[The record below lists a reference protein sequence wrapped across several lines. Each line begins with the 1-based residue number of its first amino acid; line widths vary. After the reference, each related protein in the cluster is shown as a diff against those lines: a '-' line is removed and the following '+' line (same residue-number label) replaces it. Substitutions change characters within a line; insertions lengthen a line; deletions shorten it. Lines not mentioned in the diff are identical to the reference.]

1 MDKDDTMLHNVN
13 ECLAD
18 NKHCMYHHDEVFCT
32 NARQDD
38 SLRRFRLFSAVGGSM
53 RLAAVVSCVSLS
65 LICSSFIV
73 PQAHALSS
81 STPSQHNVVR
91 NQSRVLTDS
100 DVNAMAGCEAVL
112 EGDTVVIRPKN
123 GALEGVI
130 SGFNGNNP
138 LLQDKQLDFEKIKSV
153 LSNNYLDI
161 KKIRLDGKIF
171 AYKSIAGLFNLSGSD
186 VASEGTDNRFLHI
199 ESLGNLGEMDVSNV
213 TNMYRL
219 FKRCVNITDVSPLA
233 QWDVSHVENFGE
245 LFRDCT
251 NLSDLSGVKA
261 WNVSRV
267 RDMSSLFS
275 GTNITSTDAV
285 SSWKTDSL
293 VCANGLLSSCKHLTS
308 LEGLTNWNT
317 SKVTS
322 ISAAFAGCESL
333 KSLKGLEKWD
343 TSSVQFTRGLFADN
357 AQLTDISALRNWNVS
372 KAEEFIGLFN
382 GCRSLKDG
390 LALTHWKTSNLKDM
404 SYTFGDCTSL
414 EHIGSIISHWD
425 TSKVTNLSHAFDGVP
440 SDQNSTILD
449 LSNKVFND
457 VQGIASFKAYKGIL
471 IANNWS
477 GDALKT
483 ISHDTMF
490 APGKPKYLLLTNT
503 HSLLDTFK
511 NEQFSLPVTITFK
524 FGNPEQL
531 ITRTIYLPAVYDTS
545 AVIGTAGLSLA
556 EREAYAMKVIKPVVD
571 KAVEDEV
578 NALKAQYPLTGVV
591 SPHAALTTSPMSLFQ
606 QYVAQQEFVLNDIAR
621 DAKISITHDGPLTDT
636 EKAKVKALL
645 VSVSKNK
652 DFTAQDIS
660 VDDAG
665 NATIKKDNF
674 ASKKISSDQLLD
686 VKITRTSSVVI
697 PAKTVYVADDTL
709 AYRQQGVI
717 EQAVDG
723 QNTVTTTINNG
734 KTTTTTVMT
743 RAVRN
748 GLVHVGNKEV
758 IKNGNE
764 LTVKIYRVNSETGSL
779 YNPTIHVEKPWT
791 KLLAATPYAP
801 NAAPDDHTSASSD
814 DASSSLASPR
824 THTAPSLLEFP
835 HSDKQSKNV
844 ATSEHK
850 LPATGDL
857 SLYLSGALL
866 VTSISV
872 GVLAKRRRTQRSN
885 KR

>member
-1 MDKDDTMLHNVN
+1 M
-13 ECLAD
+13 
-18 NKHCMYHHDEVFCT
+18 
-32 NARQDD
+32 
-38 SLRRFRLFSAVGGSM
+38 
-53 RLAAVVSCVSLS
+53 
-65 LICSSFIV
+65 
-73 PQAHALSS
+73 
-81 STPSQHNVVR
+81 
-91 NQSRVLTDS
+91 
-100 DVNAMAGCEAVL
+100 
-112 EGDTVVIRPKN
+112 
-123 GALEGVI
+123 
-130 SGFNGNNP
+130 
-138 LLQDKQLDFEKIKSV
+138 
-153 LSNNYLDI
+153 
-161 KKIRLDGKIF
+161 
-171 AYKSIAGLFNLSGSD
+171 
-186 VASEGTDNRFLHI
+186 
-199 ESLGNLGEMDVSNV
+199 
-213 TNMYRL
+213 
-219 FKRCVNITDVSPLA
+219 
-233 QWDVSHVENFGE
+233 
-245 LFRDCT
+245 
-251 NLSDLSGVKA
+251 
-261 WNVSRV
+261 
-267 RDMSSLFS
+267 
-275 GTNITSTDAV
+275 
-285 SSWKTDSL
+285 
-293 VCANGLLSSCKHLTS
+293 
-308 LEGLTNWNT
+308 
-317 SKVTS
+317 
-322 ISAAFAGCESL
+322 
-333 KSLKGLEKWD
+333 
-343 TSSVQFTRGLFADN
+343 
-357 AQLTDISALRNWNVS
+357 
-372 KAEEFIGLFN
+372 
-382 GCRSLKDG
+382 
-390 LALTHWKTSNLKDM
+390 
-404 SYTFGDCTSL
+404 
-414 EHIGSIISHWD
+414 
-425 TSKVTNLSHAFDGVP
+425 
-440 SDQNSTILD
+440 
-449 LSNKVFND
+449 SNKVFKKAED
-457 VQGIASFKAYKGIL
+457 IPSFNAFEGIL

-503 HSLLDTFK
+503 QKLLETFK
-511 NEQFSLPVTITFK
+511 NEHFAIPVTITFK

-531 ITRTIYLPAVYDTS
+531 VTKTINLPAVYDTS
-545 AVIGTAGLSLA
+545 TVNGTAGLTLA
-556 EREAYAMKVIKPVVD
+556 QREAYAMKVIKPVVD
-571 KAVEDEV
+571 KAIEEEV
-578 NALKAQYPLTGVV
+578 KALKTQYPLTGILT
-591 SPHAALTTSPMSLFQ
+591 PHTPITASPMSLFQ

-621 DAKISITHDGPLTDT
+621 DAKISITHDGSLTDT

-645 VSVSKNK
+645 LSVSKNK

-697 PAKTVYVADDTL
+697 PAKTVYVADDAL

-801 NAAPDDHTSASSD
+801 NAAPDDHTSASTD

>member
-1 MDKDDTMLHNVN
+1 MLHNVN
-13 ECLAD
+13 KCLAD

-65 LICSSFIV
+65 LICSSFIA

-81 STPSQHNVVR
+81 STPSLHNVVR

-130 SGFNGNNP
+130 SGFNDNNP

-186 VASEGTDNRFLHI
+186 VAPEGADNRFLHI

-219 FKRCVNITDVSPLA
+219 FKRCVNITDVSTLA

-251 NLSDLSGVKA
+251 NLSDLSGIKA

-267 RDMSSLFS
+267 RDMTSLFS

-285 SSWKTDSL
+285 SNWKTDSL

-317 SKVTS
+317 RNVTS
-322 ISAAFAGCESL
+322 INAAFGGCESL

-343 TSSVQFTRGLFADN
+343 TSSVQTTRGLFADN

-372 KAEEFIGLFN
+372 KAKEFIGMFFN
-382 GCRSLKDG
+382 CHSLKDG
-390 LALTHWKTSNLKDM
+390 SALTHWKTSSLEDM
-404 SYTFGDCTSL
+404 TATFGGCTSL

-425 TSKVTNLSHAFDGVP
+425 TSKVTSLAGAFDGVP
-440 SDQNSTILD
+440 SDQNPIILD
-449 LSNKVFND
+449 LSNKVFDN
-457 VQGIASFKAYKGIL
+457 VQGLASFKGIL

-477 GDALKT
+477 GKALET
-483 ISHDTMF
+483 ISHDTIF
-490 APGKPKYLLLTNT
+490 APGKPNYLLLTNT
-503 HSLLDTFK
+503 QKLLDTFK
-511 NEQFSLPVTITFK
+511 NEHFSIPVTITFK
-524 FGNPEQL
+524 FGNPEKL
-531 ITRTIYLPAVYDTS
+531 VTKTINLPAVYDTS
-545 AVIGTAGLSLA
+545 TVNGTAGLTLA
-556 EREAYAMKVIKPVVD
+556 QREAYAMKVIKPVVD

-621 DAKISITHDGPLTDT
+621 DAKISITHDGSLTDT

-645 VSVSKNK
+645 LSVSKNK

-709 AYRQQGVI
+709 AYRQQRVI

-791 KLLAATPYAP
+791 KLLAAMPYAP
-801 NAAPDDHTSASSD
+801 NAAPDDHTSASTD
-814 DASSSLASPR
+814 DASPR
-824 THTAPSLLEFP
+824 THTTPSLVEFP

-866 VTSISV
+866 ATSISA

>member
-1 MDKDDTMLHNVN
+1 MLHNVN
-13 ECLAD
+13 KCLAD

-65 LICSSFIV
+65 LICSSFIA

-81 STPSQHNVVR
+81 STPSLHNVVR

-130 SGFNGNNP
+130 SGFNDNNP

-186 VASEGTDNRFLHI
+186 VAPEGADNRFLHI

-219 FKRCVNITDVSPLA
+219 FKRCVNITDVSTLA

-251 NLSDLSGVKA
+251 NLSDLSGIKA

-267 RDMSSLFS
+267 RDMTSLFS

-285 SSWKTDSL
+285 SNWKTDSL

-317 SKVTS
+317 RNVTS
-322 ISAAFAGCESL
+322 INAAFGGCESL

-343 TSSVQFTRGLFADN
+343 TSSVQTTRGLFADN

-372 KAEEFIGLFN
+372 KAKEFIGMFFN
-382 GCRSLKDG
+382 CHSLKDG
-390 LALTHWKTSNLKDM
+390 SALTHWKTSNLEDM
-404 SYTFGDCTSL
+404 TATFGGCTSL
-414 EHIGSIISHWD
+414 ENIGSIISHWD
-425 TSKVTNLSHAFDGVP
+425 TSKVTNLSGAFDGVP

-490 APGKPKYLLLTNT
+490 APGKPTYLLLTNT

-531 ITRTIYLPAVYDTS
+531 IT
-545 AVIGTAGLSLA
+545 
-556 EREAYAMKVIKPVVD
+556 
-571 KAVEDEV
+571 
-578 NALKAQYPLTGVV
+578 
-591 SPHAALTTSPMSLFQ
+591 
-606 QYVAQQEFVLNDIAR
+606 
-621 DAKISITHDGPLTDT
+621 
-636 EKAKVKALL
+636 
-645 VSVSKNK
+645 
-652 DFTAQDIS
+652 
-660 VDDAG
+660 
-665 NATIKKDNF
+665 
-674 ASKKISSDQLLD
+674 
-686 VKITRTSSVVI
+686 
-697 PAKTVYVADDTL
+697 
-709 AYRQQGVI
+709 
-717 EQAVDG
+717 
-723 QNTVTTTINNG
+723 
-734 KTTTTTVMT
+734 
-743 RAVRN
+743 
-748 GLVHVGNKEV
+748 
-758 IKNGNE
+758 
-764 LTVKIYRVNSETGSL
+764 
-779 YNPTIHVEKPWT
+779 
-791 KLLAATPYAP
+791 
-801 NAAPDDHTSASSD
+801 
-814 DASSSLASPR
+814 
-824 THTAPSLLEFP
+824 
-835 HSDKQSKNV
+835 
-844 ATSEHK
+844 
-850 LPATGDL
+850 
-857 SLYLSGALL
+857 
-866 VTSISV
+866 
-872 GVLAKRRRTQRSN
+872 
-885 KR
+885 

>member
-1 MDKDDTMLHNVN
+1 MLHNVN

-18 NKHCMYHHDEVFCT
+18 NKHCIYHHDEVFCT

-65 LICSSFIV
+65 LICSSFIA

-81 STPSQHNVVR
+81 STPSLHNVVR

-130 SGFNGNNP
+130 SGFNDNNP

-186 VASEGTDNRFLHI
+186 VAPEGADNRFLHI

-219 FKRCVNITDVSPLA
+219 FKRCVNITDVSTLA

-251 NLSDLSGVKA
+251 NLSDLSGIKA

-267 RDMSSLFS
+267 RDMTSLFS

-285 SSWKTDSL
+285 SNWKTDSL

-317 SKVTS
+317 RNVTS
-322 ISAAFAGCESL
+322 INAAFGGCESL

-343 TSSVQFTRGLFADN
+343 TSSVQTTRGLFADN

-372 KAEEFIGLFN
+372 KAKEFIGMFFN
-382 GCRSLKDG
+382 CHSLKDG
-390 LALTHWKTSNLKDM
+390 SALTHWKTSSLEDM
-404 SYTFGDCTSL
+404 TATFGGCTSL

-425 TSKVTNLSHAFDGVP
+425 TSKVTSLAGAFDGVP
-440 SDQNSTILD
+440 SDQNPIILD
-449 LSNKVFND
+449 LSNKVFDN
-457 VQGIASFKAYKGIL
+457 VQGLASFKGIL

-477 GDALKT
+477 GKALET
-483 ISHDTMF
+483 ISHDTIF
-490 APGKPKYLLLTNT
+490 APGKPNYLLLTNT
-503 HSLLDTFK
+503 QKLLDTFK
-511 NEQFSLPVTITFK
+511 NEHFSIPVTITFK
-524 FGNPEQL
+524 FGNPEKL
-531 ITRTIYLPAVYDTS
+531 VTKTINLPAVYDTS
-545 AVIGTAGLSLA
+545 TVNGTAGLTLA
-556 EREAYAMKVIKPVVD
+556 QREAYAMKVIKPVVD

-578 NALKAQYPLTGVV
+578 NALKAQYPLTGILT
-591 SPHAALTTSPMSLFQ
+591 PHTPITASPMSLFQ

-621 DAKISITHDGPLTDT
+621 DAKISITHDGSLTDT

-645 VSVSKNK
+645 LSVSKNK

-709 AYRQQGVI
+709 AYRQQRVI

-850 LPATGDL
+850 LPATGDV

-866 VTSISV
+866 ATSISV
-872 GVLAKRRRTQRSN
+872 GVLAKRRRTQRSS

>member
-1 MDKDDTMLHNVN
+1 MLHNVN

-18 NKHCMYHHDEVFCT
+18 NKHCIYHHDEVFCT

-65 LICSSFIV
+65 LICSSFIA

-81 STPSQHNVVR
+81 STPSLHNVVR

-130 SGFNGNNP
+130 SGFNDNNP

-186 VASEGTDNRFLHI
+186 VAPEGADNRFLHI
-199 ESLGNLGEMDVSNV
+199 EPLGNLGEMDVSNV

-219 FKRCVNITDVSPLA
+219 FKRCVNITDVSTLA

-251 NLSDLSGVKA
+251 NLSDLSGIKA

-267 RDMSSLFS
+267 RDMTSLFS

-285 SSWKTDSL
+285 SNWKTDSL

-317 SKVTS
+317 RNVTS
-322 ISAAFAGCESL
+322 INAAFGGCESL

-343 TSSVQFTRGLFADN
+343 TSSVQTTRGLFADN

-372 KAEEFIGLFN
+372 KAKEFIGMFFN
-382 GCRSLKDG
+382 CHSLKDG
-390 LALTHWKTSNLKDM
+390 SALTHWKTSSLEDM
-404 SYTFGDCTSL
+404 TATFGGCTSL

-425 TSKVTNLSHAFDGVP
+425 TSKVTSLAGAFDGVP
-440 SDQNSTILD
+440 SDQNPIILD
-449 LSNKVFND
+449 LSNKVFDN
-457 VQGIASFKAYKGIL
+457 VQGLASFKGIL

-477 GDALKT
+477 GKALET
-483 ISHDTMF
+483 ISHDTIF
-490 APGKPKYLLLTNT
+490 APGKPNYLLLTNT
-503 HSLLDTFK
+503 QKLLDTFK
-511 NEQFSLPVTITFK
+511 NEHFSIPVTITFK
-524 FGNPEQL
+524 FGNPEKL
-531 ITRTIYLPAVYDTS
+531 VTKTINLPAVYDTS
-545 AVIGTAGLSLA
+545 TVNGTAGLTLA
-556 EREAYAMKVIKPVVD
+556 QREAYAMKVIKPVVD

-578 NALKAQYPLTGVV
+578 NALKAQYPLTGILT
-591 SPHAALTTSPMSLFQ
+591 PHTPITASPMSLFQ

-621 DAKISITHDGPLTDT
+621 DAKISITHDGSLTDT

-645 VSVSKNK
+645 LSVSKNK

-709 AYRQQGVI
+709 AYRQQRVI

-850 LPATGDL
+850 LPATGDV

-866 VTSISV
+866 ATSISV
-872 GVLAKRRRTQRSN
+872 GVLAKRRRTQRSS

>member
-1 MDKDDTMLHNVN
+1 MLHNVN
-13 ECLAD
+13 KCLAD

-65 LICSSFIV
+65 LICSSFIA

-81 STPSQHNVVR
+81 STPSLHNVVR

-130 SGFNGNNP
+130 SGFNDNNP

-186 VASEGTDNRFLHI
+186 VAPEGADNRFLHI

-219 FKRCVNITDVSPLA
+219 FKRCVNITDVSTLA

-251 NLSDLSGVKA
+251 NLSDLSGIKA

-267 RDMSSLFS
+267 RDMTSLFS

-285 SSWKTDSL
+285 SNWKTDSL

-317 SKVTS
+317 RNVTS
-322 ISAAFAGCESL
+322 INAAFGGCESL

-343 TSSVQFTRGLFADN
+343 TSSVQTTRGLFADN

-372 KAEEFIGLFN
+372 KAKEFIGMFFN
-382 GCRSLKDG
+382 CHSLKDG
-390 LALTHWKTSNLKDM
+390 SALTHWKTSSLEDM
-404 SYTFGDCTSL
+404 TATFGGCTSL

-425 TSKVTNLSHAFDGVP
+425 TSKVTSLAGAFDGVP
-440 SDQNSTILD
+440 SDQNPIILD
-449 LSNKVFND
+449 LSNKVFDN
-457 VQGIASFKAYKGIL
+457 VQGLASFKGIL

-477 GDALKT
+477 GKALET
-483 ISHDTMF
+483 ISHDTIF
-490 APGKPKYLLLTNT
+490 APGKPNYLLLTNT
-503 HSLLDTFK
+503 QKLLDTFK
-511 NEQFSLPVTITFK
+511 NEHFSIPVTITFK
-524 FGNPEQL
+524 FGNPEKL
-531 ITRTIYLPAVYDTS
+531 VTKTINLPAVYDTS
-545 AVIGTAGLSLA
+545 TVNGTAGLTLA
-556 EREAYAMKVIKPVVD
+556 QREAYAMKVIKPVVD

-578 NALKAQYPLTGVV
+578 NALKAQYPLTGILT
-591 SPHAALTTSPMSLFQ
+591 PHTPITASPMSLFQ

-621 DAKISITHDGPLTDT
+621 DAKISITHDGSLTDT

-645 VSVSKNK
+645 LSVSKNK

-709 AYRQQGVI
+709 AYRQQRVI

-850 LPATGDL
+850 LPATGDV

-866 VTSISV
+866 ATSISV